1 LFKAL
6 TLVTAAIVLGGCGFH
21 VRGASDLPPKME
33 RTYIATDDR
42 HSQFY
47 QALRTELIQS
57 GLEIV
62 DSPADA
68 TAIFSIHHDVTRQR
82 VLSVS
87 ARNVPTEYEVYYT
100 VRYSVESGQ
109 ESLLDLRTQT
119 LVQDYTWDPTLVL
132 GKEQEQRQLRKA
144 IVGDLVRVVMI
155 QLSSL

>member
-1 LFKAL
+1 M
-6 TLVTAAIVLGGCGFH
+6 VLAVLLSSCGYH
-21 VRGASDLPPKME
+21 LRGEANIPTDMQ

-47 QALRTELIQS
+47 QALRSELRAA
-57 GLEIV
+57 GVELV

-68 TAIFSIHHDVTRQR
+68 TAIFSIHTDRTNQR

-87 ARNVPTEYEVYYT
+87 ARNVPTEYEVSYT
-100 VRYSVESGQ
+100 ISYSVESGQ
-109 ESLLDLRTQT
+109 KSLMDRRNQT
-119 LVQDYTWDPTLVL
+119 LLQDYTWDETLVL
-132 GKEQEQRQLRKA
+132 GKEQEQQQLRKA

>member
-1 LFKAL
+1 ML
-6 TLVTAAIVLGGCGFH
+6 AATIVLSGCGFH
-21 VRGASDLPPKME
+21 VRGASDLPSEMA
-33 RTYIATDDR
+33 RTYIATEDR

-68 TAIFSIHHDVTRQR
+68 TAIFSIHRDVTRQR

-100 VRYSVESGQ
+100 VRYSVENGQ

-119 LVQDYTWDPTLVL
+119 LVQDYTWDETLVL